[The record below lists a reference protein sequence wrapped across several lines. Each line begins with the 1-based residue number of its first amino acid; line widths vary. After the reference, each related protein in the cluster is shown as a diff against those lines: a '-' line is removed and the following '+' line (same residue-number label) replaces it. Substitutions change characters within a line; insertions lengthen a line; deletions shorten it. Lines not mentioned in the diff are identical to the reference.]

1 MSINPSTITAAIAAL
16 KPATGGV
23 YTLEPFENCLKLKLG
38 HGSNGSFVFLAQTSS
53 KQTAVFIQG
62 PKAAFDTLPISS
74 SIKWDEWN
82 THSGGKFGALMVS
95 DLPPHLH
102 HLLNSLI
109 MNLATKLENATSKL
123 SPIDLCDVVELS
135 LSSEIETGGLMSNSS
150 RIGLFGELIL
160 LKHLIDSSKP
170 SEYTD
175 VLNLWTGPNLGGRD
189 FKTKDGFVE
198 VKTSGRKRTHQIND
212 HEQLHL
218 KGKESKGF
226 LFSVIAKSD
235 VSGNIHLADLI
246 NDLRK
251 ELKKGHCDALFEKK
265 LEDYG
270 GTGEGYFPELEPA
283 YRRTKKYLHD
293 PNDDC
298 FFELNDDYRL
308 PKKPPLILP
317 VYVRIGQYELELS
330 TAKKANLS
338 ATLSWM
344 LK

>member
-38 HGSNGSFVFLAQTSS
+38 HGSNGSFVFLGQTDT
-53 KQTAVFIQG
+53 KQTAVFIEG

-74 SIKWDEWN
+74 SIKWAQWN
-82 THSGGKFGALMVS
+82 RHAGGKFGALMVS
-95 DLPPHLH
+95 DLPAHLH
-102 HLLNSLI
+102 HLLNNLI
-109 MNLATKLENATSKL
+109 VNLATKLENATSKL
-123 SPIDLCDVVELS
+123 SPIDLCDVVEQS
-135 LSSEIETGGLMSNSS
+135 LSSEIESGGLMSNSS

-160 LKHLIDSSKP
+160 LRHLINSTKP
-170 SEYTD
+170 SDYTD
-175 VLNLWTGPNLGGRD
+175 VLNLWTGPNLGERD

-198 VKTSGRKRTHQIND
+198 VKTSGTKRTHQIND

-218 KGKESKGF
+218 KGKEAKGF

-235 VSGNIHLADLI
+235 DSGNIHLVDLI

-265 LEDYG
+265 LENYG

-293 PNDDC
+293 PNDDG

-308 PKKPPLILP
+308 PKMKPLKLP
-317 VYVRIGQYELELS
+317 RFVTIGQYELDLKS
-330 TAKKANLS
+330 ARKANLS
-338 ATLSWM
+338 NTVSWM